1 MLRCLIA
8 LTTLVSAAVVAAPV
22 WTWVDEQGRRHFS
35 DRPVEG
41 ATEIELSAGQTFS
54 SAEARV
60 TAPSVSQQQVS
71 PQPSA
76 QQRAV
81 TEYTVLA
88 ISSPGD
94 QDTIFNIGGNLEAEL
109 VIYPPLQSGH
119 QIDVI
124 LDGERVA
131 IGARDVSFTVPEVWR
146 GEHTLQAVVS
156 DAQGQELRQ
165 SLPVTFVV
173 RQNSALQPPPQAVR
187 PVPAPRP
194 GSN

>member
-8 LTTLVSAAVVAAPV
+8 FTTLVSAAVVAAPV

-41 ATEIELSAGQTFS
+41 ATEIELRAGQTFS

-60 TAPSVSQQQVS
+60 TPPPVS

-76 QQRAV
+76 QHRAV

-94 QDTIFNIGGNLEAEL
+94 QETIFNIGGNLETEL
-109 VIYPPLQSGH
+109 VIYPQLQAGH

-173 RQNSALQPPPQAVR
+173 RQNSALQPPPQTAR
-187 PVPAPRP
+187 PQTIPPPRP

>member
-8 LTTLVSAAVVAAPV
+8 MTSLVSAAVAAAPA
-22 WTWVDEQGRRHFS
+22 WTWVDQQGQRHFS

-41 ATEIELSAGQTFS
+41 ATKIELSGGQTFS

-60 TAPSVSQQQVS
+60 VSQPAREPREEQQ
-71 PQPSA
+71 P
-76 QQRAV
+76 AV
-81 TEYTVLA
+81 REYAVLA
-88 ISSPGD
+88 VARPAS
-94 QDTIFNIGGNLEAEL
+94 QDTVFNIEGNLETEL
-109 VIYPPLQSGH
+109 VIYPPLQAGH

-131 IGARDVSFTVPEVWR
+131 IGARDLSFTVPEVWR

-156 DAQGQELRQ
+156 DQEGRELKQ

-173 RQNSALQPPPQAVR
+173 RQNSALQPQPQRAPQQAIPP
-187 PVPAPRP
+187 PRP

>member
-1 MLRCLIA
+1 
-8 LTTLVSAAVVAAPV
+8 
-22 WTWVDEQGRRHFS
+22 VDEQGRRHFS

-41 ATEIELSAGQTFS
+41 ATQIELSAGQTFS
-54 SAEARV
+54 GAEARV
-60 TAPSVSQQQVS
+60 TPPPVSQQQAL

-88 ISSPGD
+88 IASPGD
-94 QDTIFNIGGNLEAEL
+94 QETVFNIGGNLEAEL
-109 VIYPPLQSGH
+109 VIYPALQAGH

-173 RQNSALQPPPQAVR
+173 RQNSALQPPPQTAR
-187 PVPAPRP
+187 PQAIPPPRP